1 MKSGLFISQKGLRCG
16 VYQFG
21 RRVFGA
27 LGHGKDIRWQYLE
40 CDGADEAL
48 SALKQNKP
56 EIIVLNYHPSTMD
69 WAVTSRWKDE
79 GAVVF
84 SIFHEAH
91 QGGADPAE
99 PGFYDFLLCADPT
112 LIPRNPIIVPVPR
125 VTIDYQIAEIAPPEL
140 FTVGS
145 FGFATNG
152 KAFDRLCTQV
162 NTEFDHARIRLNLPR
177 HDNKSIVS
185 DQYIDAVIA
194 SCRSAVTKPGID
206 LIISQDFLD
215 DAALLQFLAGNTI
228 NAFLYEDQTE
238 RGISSCTDYAL
249 ASGRPLAV
257 TKSTMFRH
265 LHEVNPSICVEDCT
279 LGAIAE
285 RGGRELAP
293 LRASYSYGNA
303 GAAWEMAILNAVDRL
318 SMSRSVP
325 DGRGFNKILDDR
337 SRHAYSVALHLQENH
352 APEILSR
359 KIERANI
366 QQAFAVDTT
375 LRLLPKARLARILA
389 IGSFEDTA
397 VATLKAMG
405 YRVDEIDPNVNGV
418 DLEMFY
424 RSASTE
430 MAGYDLILC
439 VSVLEHVADDQAFM
453 RMTADLLAPNGFAV
467 FTIDFAEGYVDGD
480 KIPNAD
486 ERFYTT
492 QHIRGRLMS
501 VLPDCSLLDV
511 PSWREGAED
520 FHYEGCDYGFAGW
533 VFQKFGGDTLRRA
546 HLEANVVPAWKPI
559 HAQAVLELEE
569 AKSDLSKTMS
579 ELAEARAELGRTS
592 AELAR
597 SASELAA
604 AKEANIGRIKE
615 IFQLANVTGNGVDHV
630 NSPELA
636 GIHHRLVYDL
646 RFDGGSSELQLALK
660 LARLAR
666 KITWKVNPS
675 RRQKWSKKKAAMQAG
690 TPIPRDI
697 PVVSPI
703 ADYLDSA
710 LITLALHRRTCETVD
725 RK

>member
-21 RRVFGA
+21 RRVFSA
-27 LGHGKDIRWQYLE
+27 LSHGKNIRWQYLE
-40 CDGADEAL
+40 CEGADEAL
-48 SALKQNKP
+48 STLKRNRP

-69 WAVTSRWKDE
+69 WAVTSRWRDQ

-91 QGGADPAE
+91 QSGADQVE
-99 PGFYDFLLCADPT
+99 PSCFDFLLCADPT

-125 VTIDYQIAEIAPPEL
+125 VTIDYEIAEIPSPEL
-140 FTVGS
+140 FTIGS
-145 FGFATNG
+145 FGFATHG

-162 NTEFDHARIRLNLPR
+162 NSEFDHARIRLNLPR
-177 HDNKSIVS
+177 HDNESIVS
-185 DQYIDAVIA
+185 DEHTDAVIA

-206 LIISQDFLD
+206 LIIRQDFLD

-249 ASGRPLAV
+249 ACGRPLAI

-265 LHEVNPSICVEDCT
+265 LHGVNPSICVEDCS

-293 LRASYSYGNA
+293 LRAAYNYGNA
-303 GAAWEMAILNAVDRL
+303 GAAWEMALLNAINRL
-318 SMSRSVP
+318 SNSRSVP

-337 SRHAYSVALHLQENH
+337 SRQAYSAALRLQENH
-352 APEILSR
+352 APDILSR

-366 QQAFAVDTT
+366 QQAFALDTA
-375 LRLLPKARLARILA
+375 LRLLPERSLARILA

-397 VATLKAMG
+397 VATLKAVG

-424 RSASTE
+424 RSTSAE

-439 VSVLEHVADDQAFM
+439 VSVLEHVPDDQTFV
-453 RMTADLLAPNGFAV
+453 RMTADLLAPDGCAV
-467 FTIDFAEGYVDGD
+467 FTVDFAEGYVDGH

-492 QHIRGRLMS
+492 EHIRGRLMS

-511 PSWREGAED
+511 PSWREGVED

-533 VFQKFGGDTLRRA
+533 VFQKFGGDTLRRSRV
-546 HLEANVVPAWKPI
+546 EANFAPAWKPI
-559 HAQAVLELEE
+559 LAQTALELEE
-569 AKSDLSKTMS
+569 TTSVLSKTKS
-579 ELAEARAELGRTS
+579 ELAEARAELGSVS

-597 SASELAA
+597 NASELAA
-604 AKEANIGRIKE
+604 AKATNIGRIKE
-615 IFQLANVTGNGVDHV
+615 IFQLANVADNGGDHV

-646 RFDGGSSELQLALK
+646 RFDGGSRELQLALK

-666 KITWKVNPS
+666 KLTWKVNPS
-675 RRQKWSKKKAAMQAG
+675 RRRKWSKMKAAMQAG
-690 TPIPRDI
+690 APIPRDT
-697 PVVSPI
+697 PVVSPL

-710 LITLALHRRTCETVD
+710 LITLALHRPTCETVD
-725 RK
+725 HQ